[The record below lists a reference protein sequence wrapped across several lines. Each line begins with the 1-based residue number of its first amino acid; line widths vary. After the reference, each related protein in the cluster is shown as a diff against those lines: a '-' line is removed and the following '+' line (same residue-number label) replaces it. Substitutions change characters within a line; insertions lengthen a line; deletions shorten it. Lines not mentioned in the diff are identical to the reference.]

1 MSVFCCYPLIFL
13 FLILMEFC
21 FSYCFYVFSAYP
33 AQANAPL
40 IDRGCHMG
48 KGHPQKVHPASP
60 CPVALLRLYY
70 KVSEV
75 ASIQHQRYR
84 YLEATRCWPKFL
96 LVSRCLRMYIP
107 RLKAAIKKKGGGTFT
122 MQIETINP
130 TEATT
135 LSRNIPHWFF
145 FFFYLLLIFA

>member
-107 RLKAAIKKKGGGTFT
+107 RLKAAIKKKGGGPLPCKLKQLT
-122 MQIETINP
+122 QQKQLLYPGISLID
-130 TEATT
+130 
-135 LSRNIPHWFF
+135 F